1 MKELAQLSRDPE
13 WRESQ
18 AMKTRIFDPIDLRVG
33 DMAAAEKFY
42 GELLPALGFSVKS
55 GDDEWRT
62 YQEPGEQPET
72 FLGFTAVKDHRPNE
86 NRIAFWAESR
96 AEVDR
101 LAQVV
106 RRTGGRNLEGPEL
119 CRDYSPGYYAVFFE
133 DPSGN
138 KLEIC
143 FRESRPS

>member
-1 MKELAQLSRDPE
+1 
-13 WRESQ
+13 
-18 AMKTRIFDPIDLRVG
+18 MKTRIFDHIDLRVD
-33 DMAAAEKFY
+33 DMRAAQKFY
-42 GELLPALGFSVKS
+42 GKLLPALGFSVKC
-55 GDDEWRT
+55 GDDECRT
-62 YQEPGEQPET
+62 YQGPGDQPEE
-72 FLGFTAVKDHRPNE
+72 FFCFTAVKNHRPNE

-106 RRTGGRNLEGPEL
+106 RRAGGQNLEGPEL

-143 FRESRPS
+143 SRESRPS

>member
-1 MKELAQLSRDPE
+1 
-13 WRESQ
+13 
-18 AMKTRIFDPIDLRVG
+18 MKTRIFDHIDLRVG
-33 DMAAAEKFY
+33 DMEAAQKFY

-55 GDDEWRT
+55 GDEEEPT
-62 YQEPGEQPET
+62 YQAPGERPEP

-106 RRTGGRNLEGPEL
+106 RRAGGQNLEGPEL
-119 CRDYSPGYYAVFFE
+119 CREYSPGYYAVFFE
-133 DPSGN
+133 DPSGT

>member
-1 MKELAQLSRDPE
+1 
-13 WRESQ
+13 
-18 AMKTRIFDPIDLRVG
+18 MKTRIFDHIDLRVA
-33 DMAAAEKFY
+33 DMAAAQKFY
-42 GELLPALGFSVKS
+42 GQLLPALGFSEGS

-62 YQEPGEQPET
+62 YQPAGDKTEA
-72 FLGFTAVKDHRPNE
+72 FFGFTAATNHQPNE
-86 NRIAFWAESR
+86 ARIAFWAESR

-101 LAQVV
+101 LAEVV
-106 RRTGGRNLEGPEL
+106 RQAGGRNLEGPEV
-119 CRDYSPGYYAVFFE
+119 CRDYSPGYYALFFD

>member
-1 MKELAQLSRDPE
+1 
-13 WRESQ
+13 
-18 AMKTRIFDPIDLRVG
+18 MKTRIFDHIDLRVAE
-33 DMAAAEKFY
+33 MAPARKFY
-42 GELLPALGFSVKS
+42 GQLLPALGFTEAS
-55 GDDEWRT
+55 GNDDVRT
-62 YQEPGEQPET
+62 YQAPGDKP
-72 FLGFTAVKDHRPNE
+72 TAFFAFEIDRKHSPNA

-101 LAQVV
+101 LAEVV
-106 RRTGGRNLEGPEL
+106 RQAGGRNIEGPEL
-119 CRDYSPGYYAVFFE
+119 CREYSPGYYAVFFE

>member
-1 MKELAQLSRDPE
+1 MFS
-13 WRESQ
+13 
-18 AMKTRIFDPIDLRVG
+18 
-33 DMAAAEKFY
+33 
-42 GELLPALGFSVKS
+42 LGFLANENGDICRVDSLQQSVDDCFS
-55 GDDEWRT
+55 EMAGDEECRT
-62 YQEPGEQPET
+62 YQVPGEGVEA
-72 FLGFTAVKDHRPNE
+72 FFCFTEVSGHQPNE

-101 LAQVV
+101 LAKVV
-106 RRTGGRNLEGPEL
+106 RQAGGLNLEGPEL
-119 CRDYSPGYYAVFFE
+119 CRDYSPGYYAAFFE

>member
-1 MKELAQLSRDPE
+1 
-13 WRESQ
+13 
-18 AMKTRIFDPIDLRVG
+18 MKTRIFDHIDLRVA
-33 DMAAAEKFY
+33 DMAAAQKFY
-42 GELLPALGFSVKS
+42 SQLMPALGFSEMA
-55 GDDEWRT
+55 GDDECRT
-62 YQEPGEQPET
+62 YQVPGQDVEAFFCFVEVIGHQ
-72 FLGFTAVKDHRPNE
+72 PNE

-101 LAQVV
+101 LAEVV
-106 RRTGGRNLEGPEL
+106 REAGGLNMEGPEL

-143 FRESRPS
+143 FRESRAS

>member
-1 MKELAQLSRDPE
+1 
-13 WRESQ
+13 
-18 AMKTRIFDPIDLRVG
+18 MKTRIYDHIDLRVA
-33 DMAAAEKFY
+33 DLAAAKKFY
-42 GELLPALGFSVKS
+42 SQLLPALGFTEAH
-55 GDDEWRT
+55 GDDECRG
-62 YQEPGEQPET
+62 YQAPGAEPEA
-72 FLGFTAVKDHRPNE
+72 FFCFTPVANHLPNE

-101 LAQVV
+101 LGEVV
-106 RRTGGRNLEGPEL
+106 RQAGGLKIEGPEL

>member
-1 MKELAQLSRDPE
+1 MKA
-13 WRESQ
+13 
-18 AMKTRIFDPIDLRVG
+18 RIFDHIDLRVG

-55 GDDEWRT
+55 GDNECRT
-62 YQEPGEQPET
+62 YQCPGDEPEA
-72 FLGFTAVKDHRPNE
+72 FFCFTAVREHRPNE

-101 LAQVV
+101 LAEVV
-106 RRTGGRNLEGPEL
+106 RRAGGQNLEGPEL

-143 FRESRPS
+143 CRESRPS